1 MLELF
6 TVQILCMALIANWWP
21 GKQRGFAIGFANAFS
36 GLGSVATAFAVAISL
51 SLFSGMGWRAA
62 FLGSA
67 VVMLA
72 VAAVYP
78 FFAKERPS
86 KIGLPEYVDSHEERE
101 ENDNTLA
108 EIVAEK
114 GKLYPYMYLLR
125 QWRFD
130 LWMIIIACSSIA
142 RYGLLTWIPT
152 YYVDVFGVDIEAGII
167 GSVVCPLGM
176 AAGALVIPWLSD
188 KVWSQNRLPW
198 VIISSVASA
207 LAVFGFMDAQPGL
220 WASTL
225 LFIAGFFIYGI
236 NSLVWAFAT
245 DIGGRTFGGTATGV
259 LDCAAYV
266 GASLQAIYF
275 GSVLTES
282 GNWNLVFACIIA
294 VLAVMI
300 AAALLAGGTRDKK

>member
-1 MLELF
+1 MVL
-6 TVQILCMALIANWWP
+6 
-21 GKQRGFAIGFANAFS
+21 
-36 GLGSVATAFAVAISL
+36 VAV
-51 SLFSGMGWRAA
+51 
-62 FLGSA
+62 
-67 VVMLA
+67 
-72 VAAVYP
+72 VYP
-78 FFAKERPS
+78 FFVKERPS
-86 KIGLPEYVDSHEERE
+86 KIGLPEYIDSNVQLEEKDQE
-101 ENDNTLA
+101 LKQVITA
-108 EIVAEK
+108 K
-114 GKLYPYMYLLR
+114 GKLYPYLYLLK
-125 QWRFD
+125 QWKFD
-130 LWMIIIACSSIA
+130 LWIVIIACSSIA

-207 LAVFGFMDAQPGL
+207 LAVFGFMGAQPGL
-220 WASTL
+220 WASAL

-259 LDCAAYV
+259 LDCAAYI

-282 GNWNLVFACIIA
+282 GNWTLVFACIIA
-294 VLAVMI
+294 VLVVMI
-300 AAALLAGGTRDKK
+300 AAAMLAGGKRS